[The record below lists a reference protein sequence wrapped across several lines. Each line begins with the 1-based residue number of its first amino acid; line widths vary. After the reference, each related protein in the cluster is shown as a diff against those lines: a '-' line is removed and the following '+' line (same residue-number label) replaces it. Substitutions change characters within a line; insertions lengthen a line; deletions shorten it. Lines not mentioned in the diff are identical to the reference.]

1 MKTTKK
7 QVSARVFK
15 KLSALRATMSNEERV
30 VLDNL
35 IGASEVSA
43 HKMEGKIATKTNP
56 KISGKITGKIS
67 GKVSEVSAH
76 KMDGKIATKTNPKIS
91 GKITAKSTPRIAF
104 DPGSEEYKITE

>member
-56 KISGKITGKIS
+56 KISGKIS